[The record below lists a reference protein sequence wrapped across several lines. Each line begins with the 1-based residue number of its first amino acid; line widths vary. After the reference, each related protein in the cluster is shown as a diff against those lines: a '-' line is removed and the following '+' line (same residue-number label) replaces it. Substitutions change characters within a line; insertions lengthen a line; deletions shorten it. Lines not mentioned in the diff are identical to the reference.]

1 MAEAPVST
9 REEGPS
15 AERAGRQR
23 LYGAQRSTSGQRI
36 LEADT
41 SRYILVSPAAKTN
54 FQRAVEAYKQSQAIL
69 ARDSIPE
76 DNDIIQRASVGF
88 SAVSAESRAESE
100 PGEGNVDR
108 ILRTVSKA
116 IDTAKELTPTD
127 AGALLAR
134 TQVFVDQAKLS
145 PAERQDVRI
154 PALEDAL
161 AKSFSGIE
169 PTGESP
175 FTPPAKQ
182 RRSRRSSQT
191 SQPRRLST
199 ALDEAEEPQSSLFG
213 RAVGGVAS
221 GVANL
226 ASRAYYGAPAEE
238 TVETDSPIAGAQ
250 PSPAV
255 STASEGSVYDSPTG
269 TASSS
274 VHSGSP
280 HLSSVVSGVAQP
292 SPEQQETRRQQL
304 ATVQQMLREVESIRE
319 GPRTT
324 QQPQTGSLPSAGHPH
339 SHAPQTQN
347 IGPQQMAAQAG
358 NPPGPAPAVPQPAA
372 RAIVN
377 PLRQIVQRQ
386 TRDLQETLGDVRTD
400 IAGEIV
406 DLRGAVQE
414 ISQQNDLSAAELQ
427 TLLQNL
433 EGGPQGNPPPAPL
446 TAQLFA
452 QGRLR
457 ARQLLDPTEVQSYE
471 TALRNRRVSKDKS
484 GTEQRAVSQRLAA
497 HPVLTRYIQEPSE
510 PSGAR
515 RYRQP
520 RFAGPMY

>member
-1 MAEAPVST
+1 MAQAPIST

-15 AERAGRQR
+15 AEREGRQR
-23 LYGAQRSTSGQRI
+23 LYGAKRSTSGQRI
-36 LEADT
+36 LEADA

-54 FQRAVEAYKQSQAIL
+54 FQRAVEAYKQSQTIL

-76 DNDIIQRASVGF
+76 DNDIIQRANVGF

-191 SQPRRLST
+191 PQPRRLST
-199 ALDEAEEPQSSLFG
+199 ALDEAEEPQQSLFG

-221 GVANL
+221 L

-250 PSPAV
+250 PSPAG
-255 STASEGSVYDSPTG
+255 STASEGSVYNSPTG

-274 VHSGSP
+274 LYSGSP
-280 HLSSVVSGVAQP
+280 HLSSVVSGAAQP
-292 SPEQQETRRQQL
+292 SPEQQEARRQREL
-304 ATVQQMLREVESIRE
+304 TTVQQMLREVQSIKE

-347 IGPQQMAAQAG
+347 IGPQQMASQAG
-358 NPPGPAPAVPQPAA
+358 NPPGPAPDLPQPAA

-386 TRDLQETLGDVRTD
+386 TRDLQTTLGDVRTD
-400 IAGEIV
+400 IADEIV
-406 DLRGAVQE
+406 DLRGAVE
-414 ISQQNDLSAAELQ
+414 GISQQNDLTAAELQ
-427 TLLQNL
+427 TLLTNL

-471 TALRNRRVSKDKS
+471 TALRNRRVSKEKS
-484 GTEQRAVSQRLAA
+484 GMEQRAVSQRLAA
-497 HPVLTRYIQEPSE
+497 QPVLTRYVQEPSE
-510 PSGAR
+510 PAGAR